1 MNFFFE
7 KTRLLKHN
15 NLEINT
21 LYKVYYYDQFKYIH
35 FFEGYCLELKKVSND
50 VWILF
55 RVKNKETEISFFG
68 SSPLLVSVEKI

>member
-7 KTRLLKHN
+7 KKRSLKNSDLIIN
-15 NLEINT
+15 N

-35 FFEGYCLELKKVSND
+35 FFEGHCLELKKVSND

-55 RVKNKETEISFFG
+55 RVKNKDTEISFFG
-68 SSPLLVSVEKI
+68 SSPLLVSIEKI